1 MLQPA
6 LRVFEF
12 RLQIKR
18 GCESGAYPS
27 RGFRKLQKWHTGPLL
42 SSCALVLLPPLFQEL
57 LLLVFT
63 CMGLATRHAGPRRD
77 HSRPLWLSF
86 FSQGL
91 QSLGKGLAVASCKK
105 SAVCP
110 GSQGQRVPAAVTQG
124 SRSRP
129 FWAWP
134 VSRCNL
140 QVCSPQSTSWLST
153 MDCWQHTAGS
163 RLLQE
168 RCSAS
173 HALCLWSLMPRPALE
188 DDFIKGHQD
197 NCLLRGT
204 LFCAEA
210 R

>member
-1 MLQPA
+1 MVRCCGAGGSEALLELQA
-6 LRVFEF
+6 
-12 RLQIKR
+12 
-18 GCESGAYPS
+18 
-27 RGFRKLQKWHTGPLL
+27 
-42 SSCALVLLPPLFQEL
+42 VLLQQAVPPRRCREAAGPSLQQSWARAL
-57 LLLVFT
+57 LLGVVGTWCLSNS
-63 CMGLATRHAGPRRD
+63 MGLATRHAGPRRD
-77 HSRPLWLSF
+77 YSRLLWLSF

-91 QSLGKGLAVASCKK
+91 QSLGKALAVAPCKK

-110 GSQGQRVPAAVTQG
+110 GSQGQRVPAAVTPG

-140 QVCSPQSTSWLST
+140 QVCSLQSTVWLST

-168 RCSAS
+168 CCSAS
-173 HALCLWSLMPRPALE
+173 HALCLWSLMPCPALE